1 MELMETLEYILSFQR
16 TTITQLSYLDLN
28 HKKQ

>member
-16 TTITQLSYLDLN
+16 TTITWLSYLDLN

>member
-1 MELMETLEYILSFQR
+1 MELTLEYILSFQR
-16 TTITQLSYLDLN
+16 TTITWLGYLDLN

>member
-16 TTITQLSYLDLN
+16 TTITRLSYLDLN